1 MRKIVIHTDGGARGN
16 PGLGAIG
23 VVFYNEKKQCFK
35 KYSEYL
41 GDNITNNQAEYQAVV
56 FALEKFKAV
65 FGKKL
70 AKNTEVEIKT
80 DSELLIKQLK
90 GEYKVLDSDIQK
102 LFLKVWN
109 LKIDF
114 KKIKFT
120 FVNRE
125 KNKQADQLVNQALDE
140 VNRSQKLL

>member
-16 PGLGAIG
+16 PGPAAIG
-23 VVFYNEKKQCFK
+23 VAFYNEKKQCFK

-102 LFLKVWN
+102 LFLKIWN

-114 KKIKFT
+114 KKVKFS

-140 VNRSQKLL
+140 LNRSQKLL